1 MHPQP
6 PPSCQNLCQG
16 TATVCGDANT
26 TQPIRGQQ
34 TPRREN
40 LLLGQTQQ
48 GLLLNRFHRVPLSQ
62 FLLSHPHLH
71 SWLPTEAAAS
81 SHHPR
86 RARAAP
92 SPCRNLPS
100 HPSKESPNP
109 AGCAGWATPLSGCMV
124 PAPSPHTPCREGGSP
139 SVHQVPC
146 GQQGTVPSCWGGG
159 CWGER
164 TRNTRQGGWAGAQCW
179 PPGPGTNLVTLN
191 KGNRVLASSLLQCDR
206 ALVRDRKGGDS

>member
-109 AGCAGWATPLSGCMV
+109 AGCGLCRVGNTSVWMYGPSSKPPHPLQRGWESQCPSGSMWAAGHGAFLL
-124 PAPSPHTPCREGGSP
+124 
-139 SVHQVPC
+139 
-146 GQQGTVPSCWGGG
+146 GGG
-159 CWGER
+159 VLGGADTEHE
-164 TRNTRQGGWAGAQCW
+164 TRGVGRST
-179 PPGPGTNLVTLN
+179 
-191 KGNRVLASSLLQCDR
+191 VLAPR
-206 ALVRDRKGGDS
+206 PRY